1 VQVREE
7 VVVLALDQEQPVMEI
22 LQQVQDLQEQELP
35 LEVDHQSQQ
44 EALQEPQAALQEQ
57 VLPVMKLLVEALE
70 QVVLVTAQEMEL
82 VRAEVLELAQA
93 VGLVEVR
100 ERPLLAVV
108 PDLVQLE
115 EQVEVLEPG
124 SVPGKEWV

>member
-1 VQVREE
+1 
-7 VVVLALDQEQPVMEI
+7 
-22 LQQVQDLQEQELP
+22 
-35 LEVDHQSQQ
+35 
-44 EALQEPQAALQEQ
+44 
-57 VLPVMKLLVEALE
+57 MKLLVEALE